1 MIPKGGPIHNSQF
14 TIHDSA
20 EVSKRFT
27 SALLLVALLAFL
39 AILLVRSVSSGL
51 TSASIFSYPFQF
63 DESEGMIVAETGLL
77 DRGVDIYGPLTPD
90 LFIAAPYPPLYYL
103 LDWPLQHLAGPEPTF
118 KIGRA
123 ISIAAT
129 LFVGIAI
136 FGIAVAVM
144 GDRLAGA
151 IGAAAWWSLSLV
163 TFWGSLVKP
172 DMLAVALGLA
182 GLWWLL
188 ARPSSQLWVAL
199 IFFLG
204 AFYTKQTA
212 IAGAV
217 AGMAWLLL
225 TRFRTGLLFGTIYA
239 AGAVVPT
246 LILNW
251 LTDGGYFYHIFTL
264 HNLPWFPARFVEFT
278 GNLFAAYWPLFVPGV
293 VAILVGGLLWLE
305 SRFGKRPEVL
315 RQHAGPLLVI
325 YLAMS
330 AVVAS
335 ASGTLGG
342 NHNHLLDL
350 SAAACIGLAVGVAF
364 AVRAPSW
371 QVRLASAVLALLLI
385 TQLPLLFST
394 PSWLQTEF
402 NILSAD
408 KRDGMMNLFQ
418 YVTNNSGEAYSD
430 NVGLL
435 VTARK
440 RLWSTDPFTQTHAT
454 RYGRWDESKL
464 VAAIN
469 ARQFAQIIL
478 RIDIKQP
485 DAGAG
490 DVSPGILQAMRDNYK
505 LDQRNVE
512 NVYVP
517 RQ

>member
-1 MIPKGGPIHNSQF
+1 MVQNDQPETPASSRRMRLAS
-14 TIHDSA
+14 TLLLA
-20 EVSKRFT
+20 VLA
-27 SALLLVALLAFL
+27 ALLVILLA
-39 AILLVRSVSSGL
+39 RSVSSVL

-77 DRGVDIYGPLTPD
+77 DRGVGIYGLPTPD

-103 LDWPLQHLAGPEPTF
+103 LNWPLQHLAGSEPTF
-118 KIGRA
+118 KTGRA

-136 FGIAVAVM
+136 FGIAVTVM
-144 GDRLAGA
+144 SDRLAGA

-188 ARPSSQLWVAL
+188 ARPPSQLWVAL
-199 IFFLG
+199 VFFLG

-212 IAGAV
+212 IAAAV
-217 AGMAWLLL
+217 AAIVWLLL
-225 TRFRTGLLFGTIYA
+225 TRFRTGLLFGAIYA
-239 AGAVVPT
+239 GGAVTPT
-246 LILNW
+246 LIFNW
-251 LTDGGYFYHIFTL
+251 LTDGGYFYHMFTI

-278 GNLFAAYWPLFVPGV
+278 SNLFGAYWPLFVPGV
-293 VAILVGGLLWLE
+293 VAILLGGVLWVG
-305 SRFGKRPEVL
+305 SRFGRHPEVL
-315 RQHAGPLLVI
+315 GQHAGPLLVV

-330 AVVAS
+330 VVVAS
-335 ASGTLGG
+335 ATGTLGG

-350 SAAACIGLAVGVAF
+350 SAASCLGLALGVAF
-364 AVRAPSW
+364 VGRSRTW
-371 QVRLASAVLALLLI
+371 QVRSASAILALLLI
-385 TQLPLLFST
+385 TQLPPLFST

-408 KRDGMMNLFQ
+408 KQHGMMDVFQ

-478 RIDIKQP
+478 RIDIQQT

-490 DVSPGILQAMRDNYK
+490 DVSPGILQAVRDNYK

-512 NVYVP
+512 NIYIP
-517 RQ
+517 R